1 MSQIEGQ
8 EARETASLASR
19 PSEAPSARP
28 GARQASKTLRQR
40 VEAACDEAEA
50 MARGRMVVLG
60 AGLAGGGVAAD
71 MLAIIRAAL
80 EPGRNAKYQAKARA
94 AAIARGVCSRCL
106 TRVAAAGKRTC
117 ATCLREVRASK
128 IAAKAKAAG

>member
-1 MSQIEGQ
+1 VSQIEGHQ
-8 EARETASLASR
+8 EARETASLASDA
-19 PSEAPSARP
+19 SEAASARP

-50 MARGRMVVLG
+50 MARGRIVVLD
-60 AGLAGGGVAAD
+60 GGVAAD

-80 EPGRNAKYQAKARA
+80 QPPGRNGGYQAKARA

-106 TRVAAAGKRTC
+106 TRVAAEGKRTC
-117 ATCLREVRASK
+117 ATCLREVRAAK
-128 IAAKAKAAG
+128 IARAKAAG